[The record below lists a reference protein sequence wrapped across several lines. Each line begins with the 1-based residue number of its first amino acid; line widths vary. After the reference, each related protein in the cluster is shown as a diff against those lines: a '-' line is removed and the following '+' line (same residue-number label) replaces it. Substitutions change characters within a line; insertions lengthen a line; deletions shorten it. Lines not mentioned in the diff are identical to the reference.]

1 MVNGLRYT
9 NTGIPCFNEISRE
22 HTSYLAA
29 LKKNGVQVH
38 LLPSSE
44 RWPDSLFVEDP
55 ALVFPQGAV
64 VLRSIRAERAGE
76 HDLIEPVLR
85 SKFAK
90 VLEVDNGYVDGGDVL
105 CTSDNVIIG
114 LSSRTTQEG
123 AERLVKC
130 LSDLGLSGVITDTPP
145 GVLHLKSDCSLL
157 DETTVFVTPRLA
169 DSQVFKKYKKIITPE
184 TEYAAANA
192 IRINSSVFVN
202 KDCVKSIA
210 LLEQSDFKTTALPST
225 EIRKLDGGLSCMS
238 LRWFNL

>member
-1 MVNGLRYT
+1 MINGLRYT

-22 HTSYLAA
+22 HTSYLTA

-38 LLPSSE
+38 LLPLSE

-55 ALVFPQGAV
+55 ALVFPQGAII
-64 VLRSIRAERAGE
+64 LRSIREERAGE
-76 HDLIEPVLR
+76 RDLIEPVLR

-90 VLEVDNGYVDGGDVL
+90 VLEIDNGYVDGGDVL

-130 LSDLGLSGVITDTPP
+130 LSNLGLSGTITDTPH

-157 DETTVFVTPRLA
+157 DEKTVFVTPRLA
-169 DSQVFKKYKKIITPE
+169 VSQVFKNYKKIITPE

-210 LLEQSDFKTTALPST
+210 LLKQSGFKTTALPST

-238 LRWFNL
+238 LRWLNL